1 MTFELAFWFV
11 AAVLLLAIVRI
22 AMLRKDRDKYLF
34 GYKPLKTERDKL
46 AEEVERLCRCLPE
59 STKEAAPKAAV
70 KAEVKKAPKAAG
82 TEKVSD
88 GNAQASADL
97 VQRIKEVKTENAKL
111 KEDNY
116 RLKTDNKALRQQ
128 SRDRNASTDE
138 NQRHIVDLR
147 TQRDD
152 IQTSLATAQTTIS
165 QLEKALAD
173 GKAKQV
179 VHAAHEAE
187 NNTSEEDS
195 ESLKRENAQLAA
207 TLKDVRGELAGFKKE
222 HRAQLDEAR
231 REIAQS
237 NKSLHQDLNHATQQM
252 QQSKK
257 RADNNHK
264 IYLIARAQLLL
275 AEKRLTQLDASY
287 KPIMTFATSASGIDE
302 LIKKFVTLDTREG
315 RASVDVLTKDRQI
328 AKLEQENKSLRDQL
342 EAAETALSQPVLD
355 GDDSLSD
362 LIGELGE
369 INETKPKN
377 ETASLADLDLSGVD
391 DGWDEL

>member
-11 AAVLLLAIVRI
+11 AAGLLLAVFYVYLIR
-22 AMLRKDRDKYLF
+22 RDRDKYLF
-34 GYKPLKTERDKL
+34 GYKPLKAERDKL
-46 AEEVERLCRCLPE
+46 VEEVARLNRCLPE
-59 STKEAAPKAAV
+59 SAKEGVPKAAV
-70 KAEVKKAPKAAG
+70 KAEAKKTSKAASA
-82 TEKVSD
+82 EKVSD
-88 GNAQASADL
+88 GNVQASADL

-116 RLKTDNKALRQQ
+116 RLKTDNKTLRQQ
-128 SRDRNASTDE
+128 ARDRHASTDE
-138 NQRHIVDLR
+138 DQRHIVDLR

-152 IQTSLATAQTTIS
+152 VQTALATAQATIV

-173 GKAKQV
+173 GKAKQAV
-179 VHAAHEAE
+179 TTQEAE
-187 NNTSEEDS
+187 SKASEEDL
-195 ESLKRENAQLAA
+195 EPLKRENAQLAA

-222 HRAQLDEAR
+222 YRAQLDEAR
-231 REIAQS
+231 REMTQS
-237 NKSLHQDLNHATQQM
+237 NKSIHQDLNHAVQQM

-275 AEKRLTQLDASY
+275 AEKRLMQIDASY

-328 AKLEQENKSLRDQL
+328 AKLEQENKSLRAQL
-342 EAAETALSQPVLD
+342 EAAEAALSQPVLD

-362 LIGELGE
+362 LIGGLGE
-369 INETKPKN
+369 VSEAKINT
-377 ETASLADLDLSGVD
+377 ETASLVDLDLSGVD